1 MRKLE
6 YNFVRLSL
14 VGDNPDDAIIHQ
26 LDRLGRLGWDAVGMT
41 ADGTHVAVL
50 MKRDK
55 DAARA

>member
-6 YNFVRLSL
+6 YNFVRLSMM
-14 VGDNPDDAIIHQ
+14 GEGACDAIIHQ